1 MKKHLALLLSVLFVS
16 QLIHAQD
23 TASARPQP
31 SFNPQPF
38 SHPQLDSVIKLIPAG
53 EGSHIYYLYTIGGK
67 LVSPD
72 DVTLRL
78 LSYQPSANEYSQ
90 AKNNLIWG
98 WVSFGGFAASTIAA
112 TLEYAANNKHV
123 GETAG
128 FVNGQP
134 AFIYQ
139 HHSLTGAYI
148 FTGAAVGLLTTSI
161 ITLVS
166 ASHHAKQALKVYNH
180 QYE

>member
-1 MKKHLALLLSVLFVS
+1 MKKHFVLLLSVFFLS
-16 QLIHAQD
+16 QLIQAQD
-23 TASARPQP
+23 TASAHLQP
-31 SFNPQPF
+31 S
-38 SHPQLDSVIKLIPAG
+38 SHPQPDSVIKMIPTG
-53 EGSHIYYLYTIGGK
+53 EGRHIDYLYTIGGK

-98 WVSFGGFAASTIAA
+98 WVSFGGFAASSIAA
-112 TLEYAANNKHV
+112 TIEYAENNKHA
-123 GETAG
+123 GETTG

-148 FTGAAVGLLTTSI
+148 FTGAAVGFLTTSI

-166 ASHHAKQALKVYNH
+166 ARHHAKQALKVYNH
-180 QYE
+180 RFE

>member
-1 MKKHLALLLSVLFVS
+1 MKKHLVLLLSVLLAS

-23 TASARPQP
+23 TAAAHLQP
-31 SFNPQPF
+31 SSHLQP
-38 SHPQLDSVIKLIPAG
+38 DSVIKMIPAG
-53 EGSHIYYLYTIGGK
+53 EGRHIYYLYTIDGK

-78 LSYQPSANEYSQ
+78 QSYQPSATEYSM

-98 WVSFGGFAASTIAA
+98 WVSFGGFAASSIAA
-112 TLEYAANNKHV
+112 TIEYAENNKHA

-180 QYE
+180 RFE